1 MALSLCGQP
10 APFRTQSEP
19 SLTSPAVCAK
29 SSISEGH
36 LPSLETPMS
45 FVEGPSLVISGPS
58 ASDLP
63 SMTLAPASE
72 DTMPG
77 QEVAAEEDGLDF
89 NENVERITSVVGIGS
104 QFIPIGGDF
113 VAFGASLVNLAVN
126 PSWSN
131 VLDVGLDAVGVLP
144 AVPALGSVRRAAR
157 LADALDCGLDV
168 KKGVK
173 VAKAAKSCWEL
184 GW

>member
-1 MALSLCGQP
+1 MALSLCGHP
-10 APFRTQSEP
+10 VPSRTQSEP
-19 SLTSPAVCAK
+19 TLTSSAACVK
-29 SSISEGH
+29 TSISEGH
-36 LPSLETPMS
+36 LPSS
-45 FVEGPSLVISGPS
+45 GGPILVVSVQS
-58 ASDLP
+58 VSDLP
-63 SMTLAPASE
+63 SVILAAASE
-72 DTMPG
+72 DNTPG
-77 QEVAAEEDGLDF
+77 QEVVAEEDGLDF
-89 NENVERITSVVGIGS
+89 YENVERITTVVGIGS
-104 QFIPIGGDF
+104 QFIPLGGDF
-113 VAFGASLVNLAVN
+113 IAFGASLVNLAVN

-173 VAKAAKSCWEL
+173 VCRAAKSCWEL